1 MSTGINRREFLAA
14 LAGLGAAIVLPI
26 KPSAADVDA
35 AWDRLLKDPWYFD
48 VNSSG
53 TIVEHGV
60 KEPKI
65 NADVY
70 DVSTSW
76 IRSPKDLIS
85 EVDPREELCSHFEN
99 LYADHV
105 EDQSCN
111 LEDRISDLEAELDDE
126 KVGDAR
132 ELELKVQISALKA
145 QIKSLGAGAR
155 DWKDWVRSEGADG
168 LQRFKDVIESWL
180 QEPVNWNGMEWWDKT
195 WSGQGRALAFFEQMD
210 HSLVRALGVVIIE
223 GEHPGST
230 YYAAELRVST
240 EDANSAA
247 DKLELPF
254 RFREVAD

>member
-26 KPSAADVDA
+26 KPSAAEVDA

-48 VNSSG
+48 VNSWG

-60 KEPKI
+60 EEPKI

-76 IRSPKDLIS
+76 IKSPEDLIS
-85 EVDPREELCSHFEN
+85 EVDPREELRRHFEN
-99 LYADHV
+99 LYIVHV

-126 KVGDAR
+126 NVGKAR
-132 ELELKVQISALKA
+132 ELELKIQISALKA
-145 QIKSLGAGAR
+145 QIKSLGDSAR
-155 DWKDWVRSEGADG
+155 DWQDWVRSEGADG
-168 LQRFKDVIESWL
+168 LQKFKDVIESWL
-180 QEPVNWNGMEWWDKT
+180 QEPVNWMGMEWWDHT
-195 WSGQGRALAFFEQMD
+195 WSGQGRALAFFQQMD
-210 HSLVRALGVVIIE
+210 HSLVRQLGVRIVE

-230 YYAAELRVST
+230 YYAAELRAT
-240 EDANSAA
+240 IEDANDAA
-247 DKLELPF
+247 AKLKLPF
-254 RFREVAD
+254 RFRTVAD